1 MESQISGIRLNNN
14 ISELTAIAPLKPGK
28 AEELRTVLTA
38 LQQRPVNPVE
48 QTQMIHYARWVI
60 IDGGTRLLFN
70 SNSDGSLED
79 YLEEFAER
87 DEVPLNTIFGYCCG
101 WPGAKPVGPFIQY
114 VKDHQVRPACFYAAY
129 PRHTVREVKRALY
142 WKAVTELF
150 LKDLGELCP
159 LGAHVRRTNPR
170 DTKGT
175 N

>member
-87 DEVPLNTIFGYCCG
+87 DEVPLNTIWVLLRLARRQAGRPVHSIREGPPGTPRVFLCSLSSTYC
-101 WPGAKPVGPFIQY
+101 
-114 VKDHQVRPACFYAAY
+114 
-129 PRHTVREVKRALY
+129 PRGQTGSLLESRHGTVS
-142 WKAVTELF
+142 
-150 LKDLGELCP
+150 
-159 LGAHVRRTNPR
+159 
-170 DTKGT
+170 
-175 N
+175 